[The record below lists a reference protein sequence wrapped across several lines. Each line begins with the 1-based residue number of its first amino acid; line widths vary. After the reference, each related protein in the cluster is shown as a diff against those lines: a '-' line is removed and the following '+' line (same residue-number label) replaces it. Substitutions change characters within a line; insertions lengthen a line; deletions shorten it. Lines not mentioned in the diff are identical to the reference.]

1 MNGLALLIL
10 AALVANTCLSLLAD
24 ILNLKSLSTDLPK
37 AFDGWYE
44 PGEYA
49 RSQSYLR
56 VNTRFGW
63 LASLFDLT
71 VLLLF
76 WFCGGFAWLDE
87 WVRGLELSVVTSGLV
102 FIAVLAAMKMIID
115 LPFGL
120 YATFVIEARF
130 GFNKTTWQTWLLDK
144 LKALLLGLLIG
155 LPLLAVVLLFF
166 IHAGDNA
173 WWYCW
178 LVTVGVMLLM
188 HYVAPT
194 WIMPLFNRFSPLP
207 EGELRTAITSYAE
220 SIDFKLDNIFMM
232 DGSKRST
239 KANAFFA
246 GFGNHRRIVLYD
258 TLIEKHSVEELVAV
272 LAHEMGHFKQRHIL
286 KMMII
291 GIAQAGV
298 MFYVLSLFISYPGLF
313 HAFYVEE
320 VSVYVGLVL
329 FGMLYAPLEMVLGIV
344 VQHLSRCHEYEAD
357 RFAVRT
363 APQKGRA
370 LSTALRRL
378 SVDSLAN
385 LQPHPFFVF
394 LNYSHPPVLERIR
407 TIDAAAS
414 SPE

>member
-10 AALVANTCLSLLAD
+10 AALVASTALSLLAD
-24 ILNLKSLSTDLPK
+24 ILNLKSLSSILPK
-37 AFDGWYE
+37 AFEGWYE

-63 LASLFDLT
+63 VASLCDLA
-71 VLLLF
+71 VLLGF
-76 WFCGGFAWLDE
+76 WFSGGFAWLDE
-87 WVRGLELSVVTSGLV
+87 WVRALEFSTITSGLV
-102 FIAVLAAMKMIID
+102 YIGLLAAVKMILD

-130 GFNKTTWQTWLLDK
+130 DFNKTTWQTWLLDK
-144 LKALLLGLLIG
+144 LKAMLLVLLIG
-155 LPLLAVVLLFF
+155 MPLLAVVLLFF
-166 IHAGDNA
+166 IHAGGNA

-207 EGELRTAITSYAE
+207 EGELRTAITGYAK

-239 KANAFFA
+239 KANAFFT
-246 GFGNHRRIVLYD
+246 GFGKYRRIVLYD
-258 TLIEKHSVEELVAV
+258 TLIDKHSVEELVAV
-272 LAHEMGHFKQRHIL
+272 LAHEMGHFKKRHIL
-286 KMMII
+286 KMMLI
-291 GIAQAGV
+291 GIVQTGV
-298 MFYVLSLFISYPGLF
+298 MFYILSLFISYPGLF
-313 HAFYVEE
+313 HAFYVQE
-320 VSVYVGLVL
+320 VSVHAGLVL
-329 FGMLYAPLEMVLGIV
+329 FGLLYAPLDMMLGIV
-344 VQHLSRCHEYEAD
+344 VQRLSRRHEYEAD
-357 RFAVRT
+357 HFAVRT
-363 APQKGRA
+363 APHRGKA
-370 LSTALRRL
+370 LATALKRL

-407 TIDAAAS
+407 AMEAVTN
-414 SPE
+414 SPG

>member
-1 MNGLALLIL
+1 MNGLGLLIL
-10 AALVANTCLSLLAD
+10 TALVVNTALSLLAD
-24 ILNLKSLSTDLPK
+24 ILNLTSLSPVLPK

-44 PGEYA
+44 PSEYA

-63 LASLFDLT
+63 VASLFDLS
-71 VLLLF
+71 VLLIF
-76 WFCGGFAWLDE
+76 WFGGGFAWLDD
-87 WVRGLELSVVTSGLV
+87 WVRGFGYATLPSGLFYIGV
-102 FIAVLAAMKMIID
+102 LIALKTLLD

-120 YATFVIEARF
+120 FATFVIEARF

-155 LPLLAVVLLFF
+155 VPLLTVVLLFF
-166 IHAGDNA
+166 IHAGGNA

-194 WIMPLFNRFSPLP
+194 WIMPLFNRFNPLP
-207 EGELRTAITSYAE
+207 EGELRTAITTYAE
-220 SIDFKLDNIFMM
+220 SIGFRLDNIFVM
-232 DGSKRST
+232 DGSKRSS
-239 KANAFFA
+239 KANAFFT
-246 GFGNHRRIVLYD
+246 GFGKYRRIVLYD

-286 KMMII
+286 KMMLI

-313 HAFYVEE
+313 HAFYVQD

-329 FGMLYAPLEMVLGIV
+329 FGLLYAPLDMAMGII
-344 VQHLSRCHEYEAD
+344 VQQLSRRHEYEAD
-357 RFAVRT
+357 RFAVDTGPNR
-363 APQKGRA
+363 GRA
-370 LSTALRRL
+370 LATALKRL

-407 TIDAAAS
+407 AIGAAS

>member
-1 MNGLALLIL
+1 MNGPALLIL
-10 AALVANTCLSLLAD
+10 AALMVNTALSLLAD
-24 ILNLKSLSTDLPK
+24 ILNLKSLRPVLPK
-37 AFDGWYE
+37 SFDGWYE
-44 PGEYA
+44 PDEYA

-63 LASLFDLT
+63 IASLFDLF
-71 VLLLF
+71 VLLIF
-76 WFCGGFAWLDE
+76 WFSGGFAWLDE
-87 WVRGLELSVVTSGLV
+87 WVRGLGYTAVPSGLV
-102 FIAVLAAMKMIID
+102 YIGVLISLKMALD
-115 LPFGL
+115 FPFSL

-130 GFNKTTWQTWLLDK
+130 GFNQTTWRTWLLDK
-144 LKALLLGLLIG
+144 LKGMLLGLLIG
-155 LPLLAVVLLFF
+155 VPLLAVVLLFF
-166 IHAGDNA
+166 VHAGNNA

-207 EGELRTAITSYAE
+207 AGELRTAITTYAA
-220 SIDFKLDNIFMM
+220 SIGFRLDNIFVM

-239 KANAFFA
+239 KANAFFT
-246 GFGNHRRIVLYD
+246 GFGKYRRIVLYD

-272 LAHEMGHFKQRHIL
+272 LAHEMGHFKRRHIR
-286 KMMII
+286 KMMLI

-298 MFYVLSLFISYPGLF
+298 MFYILSLFIAYPGLF
-313 HAFYVEE
+313 HAFYVQD

-329 FGMLYAPLEMVLGIV
+329 FGLLYAPLDMVLGII
-344 VQHLSRCHEYEAD
+344 VQQLSRRHEYEAD
-357 RFAVRT
+357 RFAVHT
-363 APQKGRA
+363 APNRGRA
-370 LSTALRRL
+370 LATALKRL

-385 LQPHPFFVF
+385 LQPHPFYVF

-407 TIDAAAS
+407 AIGAAI

>member
-1 MNGLALLIL
+1 MNGLGLLIL
-10 AALVANTCLSLLAD
+10 TALVVNTALSLLAD
-24 ILNLKSLSTDLPK
+24 ILNLTSLSPVLPK

-44 PGEYA
+44 PSEYA

-63 LASLFDLT
+63 VVSLFDLS
-71 VLLLF
+71 VLLIF
-76 WFCGGFAWLDE
+76 WFGGGFAWLDE
-87 WVRGLELSVVTSGLV
+87 WVRGFGYATLPSGL
-102 FIAVLAAMKMIID
+102 FYIGVLVALKTVLD

-120 YATFVIEARF
+120 FATFVIEARF

-155 LPLLAVVLLFF
+155 VPLLTVVLLFF
-166 IHAGDNA
+166 MHAGGNA

-194 WIMPLFNRFSPLP
+194 WIMPLFNRFNPLP
-207 EGELRTAITSYAE
+207 EGELRTAITTYAE
-220 SIDFKLDNIFMM
+220 SIGFRLDNIFVM
-232 DGSKRST
+232 DGSKRSS
-239 KANAFFA
+239 KANAFFT
-246 GFGNHRRIVLYD
+246 GFGKYRRIVLYD
-258 TLIEKHSVEELVAV
+258 TLIEKHSVGELVAV

-286 KMMII
+286 KMMLI

-313 HAFYVEE
+313 HAFYVQD

-329 FGMLYAPLEMVLGIV
+329 FGLLYAPLDMVMGII
-344 VQHLSRCHEYEAD
+344 VQQLSRRHEYEAD
-357 RFAVRT
+357 RFAVDTGPNR
-363 APQKGRA
+363 GRA
-370 LSTALRRL
+370 LATALKRL

-407 TIDAAAS
+407 AIGAAS

>member
-44 PGEYA
+44 PSEYA

-63 LASLFDLT
+63 MASLFDLT
-71 VLLLF
+71 ILLLF
-76 WFCGGFAWLDE
+76 WFCGGFGWLDE
-87 WVRGLELSVVTSGLV
+87 WVRGFGFSVVTSGLV
-102 FIAVLAAMKMIID
+102 FIAVLVAVKMVLD

-130 GFNKTTWQTWLLDK
+130 GFNQTTWQTWLLDK

-155 LPLLAVVLLFF
+155 MPLLAVVLLFF

-207 EGELRTAITSYAE
+207 DGELRTEITSYAE

-239 KANAFFA
+239 KANAFFT
-246 GFGNHRRIVLYD
+246 GFGKHRRIVLYD
-258 TLIEKHSVEELVAV
+258 TLIEKYSVEELVAV

-286 KMMII
+286 KMMLI

-298 MFYVLSLFISYPGLF
+298 MFYILSLFISYPGLF
-313 HAFYVEE
+313 HAFYVQE

-329 FGMLYAPLEMVLGIV
+329 FGMLYTPLDMVLGIV
-344 VQHLSRCHEYEAD
+344 VQRLSRRHEYEAD

-363 APQKGRA
+363 APHKGRA
-370 LSTALRRL
+370 LATALRRL

-407 TIDAAAS
+407 AIDAAAS

>member
-1 MNGLALLIL
+1 MNGLGLLIL
-10 AALVANTCLSLLAD
+10 TALVVNTALSLLAD
-24 ILNLKSLSTDLPK
+24 ILNLTSLSPVLPK

-44 PGEYA
+44 PSEYA

-63 LASLFDLT
+63 VASLFDLS
-71 VLLLF
+71 VLLIF
-76 WFCGGFAWLDE
+76 WFGGGFAWLDV
-87 WVRGLELSVVTSGLV
+87 WVRGFGYATLPSGLFYIGV
-102 FIAVLAAMKMIID
+102 LIALKTVLD

-120 YATFVIEARF
+120 FATFVIEARF

-155 LPLLAVVLLFF
+155 VPLLTVVLLFF
-166 IHAGDNA
+166 IHAGGNA

-194 WIMPLFNRFSPLP
+194 WIMPLFNRFNPLP
-207 EGELRTAITSYAE
+207 EGELRTAITTYAE
-220 SIDFKLDNIFMM
+220 SIGFRLDNIFVM
-232 DGSKRST
+232 DGSKRSS
-239 KANAFFA
+239 KANAFFT
-246 GFGNHRRIVLYD
+246 GFGKYRRIVLYD

-286 KMMII
+286 KMMLI

-313 HAFYVEE
+313 HAFYVQD

-329 FGMLYAPLEMVLGIV
+329 FGLLYAPLDMAMGII
-344 VQHLSRCHEYEAD
+344 VQQLSRRHEYEAD
-357 RFAVRT
+357 RFAVDTGPNR
-363 APQKGRA
+363 GRA
-370 LSTALRRL
+370 LATALKRL

-407 TIDAAAS
+407 AIGAAS

>member
-1 MNGLALLIL
+1 MNGLGLLIL
-10 AALVANTCLSLLAD
+10 TALVLNTALSLLAD
-24 ILNLKSLSTDLPK
+24 ILNLTSLSPVLPK

-44 PGEYA
+44 PSEYA

-63 LASLFDLT
+63 VASLFDLS
-71 VLLLF
+71 VLLIF
-76 WFCGGFAWLDE
+76 WFGGGFAWLDE
-87 WVRGLELSVVTSGLV
+87 WVRGFGYSTLPSGLFYIGV
-102 FIAVLAAMKMIID
+102 LIALKTILD

-120 YATFVIEARF
+120 FATFVIEARF

-144 LKALLLGLLIG
+144 LKTLLLGLLIG
-155 LPLLAVVLLFF
+155 VPLLTVVLLFF
-166 IHAGDNA
+166 IHAGGNA

-194 WIMPLFNRFSPLP
+194 WIMPLFNRFNPLP
-207 EGELRTAITSYAE
+207 EGELRTAITTYAE
-220 SIDFKLDNIFMM
+220 SIGFRLDNIFVM
-232 DGSKRST
+232 DGSKRSS
-239 KANAFFA
+239 KANAFFT
-246 GFGNHRRIVLYD
+246 GFGKYRRIVLYD

-286 KMMII
+286 KMMLI

-313 HAFYVEE
+313 HAFYVQD

-329 FGMLYAPLEMVLGIV
+329 FGLLYAPLDMVMGII
-344 VQHLSRCHEYEAD
+344 VQQLSRRHEYEAD
-357 RFAVRT
+357 RFAVDTGPNR
-363 APQKGRA
+363 GRA
-370 LSTALRRL
+370 LATALKRL

-407 TIDAAAS
+407 AIGAAS
-414 SPE
+414 FPE

>member
-1 MNGLALLIL
+1 MNGLGLLIL
-10 AALVANTCLSLLAD
+10 TALVLNTALSLLAD
-24 ILNLKSLSTDLPK
+24 ILNLTSLSPVLPK

-44 PGEYA
+44 PSEYA

-63 LASLFDLT
+63 VASLFDLS
-71 VLLLF
+71 VLLIF
-76 WFCGGFAWLDE
+76 WFGGGFAWLDE
-87 WVRGLELSVVTSGLV
+87 WVRGFGYATVPSGL
-102 FIAVLAAMKMIID
+102 FYIGVLIVLKTMLD

-120 YATFVIEARF
+120 FATFVIEARF

-155 LPLLAVVLLFF
+155 VPLLTVVLLFF
-166 IHAGDNA
+166 IHAGGNA

-194 WIMPLFNRFSPLP
+194 WIMPLFNRFNPLP
-207 EGELRTAITSYAE
+207 EGELRTAITTYAE
-220 SIDFKLDNIFMM
+220 SIGFRLDNIFVM
-232 DGSKRST
+232 DGSKRSS
-239 KANAFFA
+239 KANAFFT
-246 GFGNHRRIVLYD
+246 GFGKYRRIVLYD

-286 KMMII
+286 KMMLI

-313 HAFYVEE
+313 HAFYVQE

-329 FGMLYAPLEMVLGIV
+329 FGLLYAPLDMVMGII
-344 VQHLSRCHEYEAD
+344 VQQLSRRHEYEAD
-357 RFAVRT
+357 RFAVDTGPNR
-363 APQKGRA
+363 GRA
-370 LSTALRRL
+370 LATALKRL

-407 TIDAAAS
+407 AIGAAS